1 MQDNTKNFLDI
12 FCKVCKECKTV
23 SGPSS
28 NHRCIF
34 PFVLNNVTYNNCALD
49 TEGFWCSTKVDSSGN
64 HIGKQGNWGIC
75 GQRCFTGK
83 DNESNSKK
91 LVLHM

>member
-1 MQDNTKNFLDI
+1 M
-12 FCKVCKECKTV
+12 

-49 TEGFWCSTKVDSSGN
+49 TEGFWCSTKVDSNGN

-75 GQRCFTGK
+75 GQKCFTGK

-91 LVLHM
+91 LVLHMYNFIIRI